1 MCGIL
6 SVVFFIM
13 GLFACGDFYKL
24 ICLVGISALFAIAD
38 AVYNIIDTGL
48 TTKVSII
55 EDKTK
60 K

>member
-6 SVVFFIM
+6 SVVFFIT

-24 ICLVGISALFAIAD
+24 VSLIGLSALFAIAD
-38 AVYNIIDTGL
+38 AIYNIVDTGL
-48 TTKVSII
+48 NTKVSIV